1 MWRIISRRPVR
12 TTDVRYHSGR
22 CPLRRLRIRF
32 QVRQSV
38 AFIIPVHNDA
48 ERLAACLA
56 SLPRDGAVEVVV
68 VDHGSVDAS
77 RRVASDKGA
86 RVLALARSVPNVASL
101 RNQGAR
107 AVSSELVAFV
117 DADHTL
123 DPGWLAAARVAVT
136 PPDVG
141 AVGAQYH
148 GPAEGT
154 WVQRWYDGFR
164 DHSAVPGLAAWL
176 GAGNLVVRREA
187 FVAVG
192 GFDESLESCED
203 VDLCFR
209 LREAGW
215 SVVNEPGMRSTHH
228 GDPATLSRLYRS
240 ELWRGRDNMR
250 VSLRERPLSLRNT
263 LSALTPVAQLGAFV
277 LALAGV
283 AGAMSGSR
291 AGQAVAAAAAVV
303 ILVPL
308 LARALLMWRRTQGRA
323 PYGLAGALV
332 VATTYDVARA
342 LALVSRATHH
352 RPRAAASAT
361 TNSHNPVA

>member
-1 MWRIISRRPVR
+1 M
-12 TTDVRYHSGR
+12 H
-22 CPLRRLRIRF
+22 
-32 QVRQSV
+32 QSV

-48 ERLAACLA
+48 VRLAACLA
-56 SLPRDGAVEVVV
+56 SLPRDGEVEVVV
-68 VDHGSVDAS
+68 VDHGSDDAS
-77 RRVASDKGA
+77 PRVAAGGGA
-86 RVLALARSVPNVASL
+86 KVLALARSIPNVASL

-123 DPGWLAAARVAVT
+123 DAGWLAAARAAVA
-136 PPDVG
+136 PPGVG
-141 AVGAQYH
+141 AVGAQYR
-148 GPAEGT
+148 GPEQGT

-164 DHSAVPGLAAWL
+164 DHTAAPGPTAWL

-209 LREAGW
+209 LRGAGW
-215 SVVNEPGMRSTHH
+215 AVVNEPGMRSTHH
-228 GDPATLSRLYRS
+228 GDPTTLRRLYRS

-250 VSLRERPLSLRNT
+250 VSLRERPLSLRT
-263 LSALTPVAQLGAFV
+263 SLSALTPAVQLGAFG
-277 LALAGV
+277 LAMAGA

-291 AGQAVAAAAAVV
+291 AGQVVAASAAVV
-303 ILVPL
+303 MLAPL
-308 LARALLMWRRTQGRA
+308 LARAVVMWRRTRGRA

-342 LALVSRATHH
+342 LALVARATHH
-352 RPRAAASAT
+352 RPREAASTSASANGQ
-361 TNSHNPVA
+361 NSVL